1 MKKALLFE
9 KLDDNFVQCHAC
21 SWHCKIAPENTG
33 ICGIRLNK
41 NGELYL
47 TVYGWAVGP
56 EIDPIEKKP
65 LFHFLPGTKSLSFGT
80 LGCNFGC
87 LFCQNAWHSQPP
99 RELRAKLTD
108 SENYEGTLLA
118 LIKQLST
125 KISPQE
131 IVDLA
136 LKTRCAS
143 IAYTYNEPAIFF
155 EYAYDTAKIA
165 KKAGLKNVFVSNG
178 FESEQ
183 ALNKLK
189 GLLDGINIDIKSFQ
203 NEFYQKFSQAKL
215 APVLANVKRC
225 YQMGVWVEIT
235 TLLIP
240 ELNDSDSELEQIA
253 QFIYDV
259 SPAIPWHV
267 TAFHPA
273 YKMQARP
280 STQPKDLL
288 RAYEIGKKVGLKY
301 IYTGNIFDKKHAS
314 TYCPQCGE
322 LLIRRDW
329 GSLQILNFKEGAC
342 GKCKTKIKGIWS

>member
-1 MKKALLFE
+1 MEKGVLFE
-9 KLDDNFVQCHAC
+9 RLKNGLVQCHAC
-21 SWHCKIAPENTG
+21 SWHCQIAPGNTG

-47 TVYGWAVGP
+47 AVYGWAIGP
-56 EIDPIEKKP
+56 EIDPVEKKP
-65 LFHFLPGTKSLSFGT
+65 LFHFLPGTNALSFGT

-87 LFCQNAWHSQPP
+87 LFCQNAWHSQPS
-99 RELRAKLTD
+99 RELRTKLTGSKD
-108 SENYEGTLLA
+108 YEKNLLA

-125 KISPQE
+125 QISPQE
-131 IVDLA
+131 IVNLA
-136 LKTRCAS
+136 LKTKCAS

-183 ALNKLK
+183 ALKKLD

-203 NEFYQKFSQAKL
+203 NEFYQKISQAKL
-215 APVLANVKRC
+215 DPVLENVQRC
-225 YQMGVWVEIT
+225 HKMGVWVEIT

-240 ELNDSDSELEQIA
+240 RLNDSDNELNQIA
-253 QFIYDV
+253 QFIYSL
-259 SPAIPWHV
+259 SPSIPWHV

-273 YKMQARP
+273 YQMQDKP

-288 RAYEIGKKVGLKY
+288 RAHEIGKKAGLDY
-301 IYTGNIFDKKHAS
+301 VYVGNIFDGKHAS
-314 TYCPQCGE
+314 TYCPKCKE

-329 GSLQILNFKEGAC
+329 GSLQIVNFKEGTCSKC
-342 GKCKTKIKGIWS
+342 GAKIEGIWS